1 MLLTNPN
8 IGETDTARPNESATP
23 WFFFA
28 ATGRLVGIGGC
39 MCRFFIFS
47 GGKFLGRFKRYAF
60 DGPRECSPANI
71 PGRISAPQS
80 DVLATFV
87 LQGHAGGAAA
97 PPEKYCNKG
106 LAVHVASRLLLRN
119 GQALR
124 QAGYIPGPL
133 RV

>member
-1 MLLTNPN
+1 MLLTSPN
-8 IGETDTARPNESATP
+8 IGKANTPRASESVTSVFFLISTDRLIGVGGC
-23 WFFFA
+23 
-28 ATGRLVGIGGC
+28 TGRFP
-39 MCRFFIFS
+39 FFPRMEFV
-47 GGKFLGRFKRYAF
+47 GRFKRYAF